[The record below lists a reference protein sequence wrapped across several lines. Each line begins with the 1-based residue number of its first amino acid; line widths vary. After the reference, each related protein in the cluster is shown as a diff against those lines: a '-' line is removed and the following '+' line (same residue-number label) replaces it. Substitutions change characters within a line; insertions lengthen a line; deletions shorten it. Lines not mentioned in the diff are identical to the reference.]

1 MRNVMADSVE
11 LMEYLE
17 TAVKNI
23 LEAKDLTS
31 VYIIACNGDY
41 NPWDCHSSYYN
52 MSTEGLAVITA
63 KVLSDSFA
71 LGKGFKTKHLHVTEM
86 RLKDET
92 I

>member
-1 MRNVMADSVE
+1 MG

-17 TAVKNI
+17 GVVKNI
-23 LEAKDLTS
+23 LEAKNLTG

-41 NPWDCHSSYYN
+41 MPWNCHSSYYS
-52 MSTEGLAVITA
+52 MDTEGLAMVTA

-71 LGKGFKTKHLHVTEM
+71 IGKTSKTKPLHITEM
-86 RLKDET
+86 RSKNEA